1 MKTYSTIIIATFF
14 LLSIIWISSSSSA
27 IGYIIDN
34 VFTLQIA
41 SSLSLSPILALES
54 SELASINS
62 SNLPPVNHFNINTG
76 YRIEPVLWNLN
87 LPTSVTFDNENNM
100 YIAEAGF
107 IYGGLQ
113 PIPRILKV
121 DSQSGNISIL
131 VDRNLNGPITD
142 IEFYDGKLYV
152 SHRGIISTVEPDR
165 GIVKDIILGLP
176 STGDHHNNQIAIGP
190 DNRIYFGQGEAT
202 NTGVVGEDN
211 FKLGWLKTSPQFH
224 DTPAKNISL
233 SGENFVTLNP
243 MTAEPNDT
251 TTTGAFVPFGTF
263 TYNGQVIPGN
273 IKCNG
278 CILSANLD
286 GTDLKLVGWGFRS
299 AYGIAF
305 FPDDPTKLLVTV
317 NGADERG
324 SRPIAND
331 TEKLYQID
339 ISPSHS
345 SKQLGKFYGWPD
357 FFGNAEPVTDPKFQ
371 VKNLPTLRFVMQNH
385 PPVEK
390 PLVELEVGAALAQ
403 VDFSS
408 SSSSSSSSS
417 LSSSSSYNHTNDFG
431 FKDMAFIAEFGI
443 MVPISHLPGNI
454 KNQEQEIVGQKVIIF
469 NPQNKSYTDFISL
482 NKPDTSFRPVGIA
495 FNKNENSLYVTSI
508 GKVEVRTT
516 LPNDNNIELS
526 EPLPWYYPN
535 TGIIWK
541 VTKISSS

>member
-1 MKTYSTIIIATFF
+1 
-14 LLSIIWISSSSSA
+14 
-27 IGYIIDN
+27 
-34 VFTLQIA
+34 
-41 SSLSLSPILALES
+41 
-54 SELASINS
+54 
-62 SNLPPVNHFNINTG
+62 
-76 YRIEPVLWNLN
+76 
-87 LPTSVTFDNENNM
+87 M

-165 GIVKDIILGLP
+165 GIVKDIIIGLP

-202 NTGVVGEDN
+202 NSGVVGEDN
-211 FKLGWLKTSPQFH
+211 FRLGWLKTSPQFH
-224 DTPAKNISL
+224 DTPAKNITL

-243 MTAEPNDT
+243 LTAEPNDT
-251 TTTGAFVPFGTF
+251 TTTGAFVPFGTS

-286 GTDLKLVGWGFRS
+286 GTDLKLIGWGFRS

-331 TEKLYQID
+331 TEKIYQID
-339 ISPSHS
+339 ISS
-345 SKQLGKFYGWPD
+345 SSSSSPNSSQLGRFYGWPD
-357 FFGNAEPVTDPKFQ
+357 FFGNAQPVTDPKFQ
-371 VKNLPTLRFVMQNH
+371 VKNLPPLQFVMENH
-385 PPVEK
+385 LPVEK
-390 PLVELEVGAALAQ
+390 PLVELKVGSALAQ
-403 VDFSS
+403 IDFSS
-408 SSSSSSSSS
+408 S
-417 LSSSSSYNHTNDFG
+417 YNNTNDFG
-431 FKDMAFIAEFGI
+431 LKDMAFIAEFGI
-443 MVPISHLPGNI
+443 MVP
-454 KNQEQEIVGQKVIIF
+454 
-469 NPQNKSYTDFISL
+469 
-482 NKPDTSFRPVGIA
+482 
-495 FNKNENSLYVTSI
+495 
-508 GKVEVRTT
+508 
-516 LPNDNNIELS
+516 
-526 EPLPWYYPN
+526 
-535 TGIIWK
+535 
-541 VTKISSS
+541 

>member
-1 MKTYSTIIIATFF
+1 MLKFSTDNNIAIIIFIVVI
-14 LLSIIWISSSSSA
+14 LLYSITVYYQFDKVYALAIQSYSSSSSSS
-27 IGYIIDN
+27 Y
-34 VFTLQIA
+34 
-41 SSLSLSPILALES
+41 SSLSSN
-54 SELASINS
+54 SELININS
-62 SNLPPVNHFNINTG
+62 ANSFNKSPYPSIENFKLYPG
-76 YRIEPVLWNLN
+76 YTIEPIIWNLT

-142 IEFYDGKLYV
+142 IEFYDGKIYV
-152 SHRGIISTVEPDR
+152 SHRGIISTIEPDS
-165 GIVKDIILGLP
+165 GLVKDIIIGLP

-202 NTGVVGEDN
+202 NSGVVGEDN
-211 FKLGWLKTSPQFH
+211 FRLGWLKTAPQFH
-224 DTPAKNISL
+224 DTPAKNITL
-233 SGENFVTLNP
+233 TGENFVTANP
-243 MTAEPNDT
+243 LTAESNDT
-251 TTTGAFVPFGTF
+251 TATGAFVPFGTS
-263 TYNGQVIPGN
+263 TYKGQVIPGN

-286 GTDLKLVGWGFRS
+286 GTHITLVGWGFRS

-331 TEKLYQID
+331 TEKIYSLD
-339 ISPSHS
+339 ISLSNS
-345 SKQLGKFYGWPD
+345 SQLGKFYGWPD
-357 FFGNAEPVTDPKFQ
+357 FLGNAEPVTDPKFQ
-371 VKNLPTLRFVMQNH
+371 VKNLPPLQFVMQNH

-390 PLVELEVGAALAQ
+390 PLVELKVGSALAQ
-403 VDFSS
+403 IDFSS
-408 SSSSSSSSS
+408 S
-417 LSSSSSYNHTNDFG
+417 YNNTNDFG
-431 FKDMAFIAEFGI
+431 LKDMAFIAEFGI
-443 MVPISHLPGNI
+443 MVPISHSPWSI
-454 KNQEQEIVGQKVIIF
+454 KNQKQEIVGQKVVIF
-469 NPQNKSYTDFISL
+469 NLQNKSYSDFISL

-495 FNKNENSLYVTSI
+495 FNKNENALYVTSI
-508 GKVEVRTT
+508 GKVEIRTT
-516 LPNDNNIELS
+516 LPNDNSIELS
-526 EPLPWYYPN
+526 EPSPWYYPN

-541 VTKISSS
+541 VTKTTS

>member
-1 MKTYSTIIIATFF
+1 MKTYSTIIIATVF

-408 SSSSSSSSS
+408 SSSSS
-417 LSSSSSYNHTNDFG
+417 LLLLSSSYNHTNDFG